1 MNILVAFLIFT
12 SILCLILGY
21 GVINLIK
28 KTEKYEDVVQ
38 DQVNYL
44 QSISDILAD
53 AQTYLKTLDASGVF
67 ESDDEVGEY
76 FRQMKKVQEELDKYM
91 LPENYGK
98 EEEQS

>member
-1 MNILVAFLIFT
+1 MNILVAFSIFT

-38 DQVNYL
+38 DQVKYL
-44 QSISDILAD
+44 QSISDFIAD
-53 AQTYLKTLDASGVF
+53 AKKYLKTLDDKGVF

-76 FRQMKKVQEELDKYM
+76 FRQMQKVQQELDKYM
-91 LPENYGK
+91 LRENYGK